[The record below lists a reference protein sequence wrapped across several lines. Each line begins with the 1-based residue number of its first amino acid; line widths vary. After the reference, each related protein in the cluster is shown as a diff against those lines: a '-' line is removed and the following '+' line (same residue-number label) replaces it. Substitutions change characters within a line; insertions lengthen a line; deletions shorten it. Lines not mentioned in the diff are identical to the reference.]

1 MLNII
6 TFRSNL
12 VNIYTNNISYK
23 TTMKKIILASSNKGK
38 IKEFKE
44 IFSKIG
50 IEIIPQTE
58 FNIPNADEIG
68 LTFIENA
75 ILKARNC
82 CAHTGLPAI
91 ADDSGLEVISLNGE
105 PGIYSA
111 RYAGKHGDD
120 KANINKLLSNL
131 TNSDQR
137 QACFICALAFL
148 RHENDPTPIL
158 ATGKLNGVITTKE
171 YGEDGFGYD
180 PIFFVPHLN
189 KTLAQVSSETKN
201 KISHRAN
208 ALYKLIEIFNERI

>member
-1 MLNII
+1 
-6 TFRSNL
+6 
-12 VNIYTNNISYK
+12 
-23 TTMKKIILASSNKGK
+23 MKQIILASSNKGK

-58 FNIPNADEIG
+58 FDIPDADEIG

-82 CAHTGLPAI
+82 SVHTGLPAI
-91 ADDSGLEVISLNGE
+91 ADDSGLEVLSLNGE

-111 RYAGKHGDD
+111 RYAGQHGDD

-131 TNSDQR
+131 VNSGQR
-137 QACFICALAFL
+137 QARFICALAFL
-148 RHENDPTPIL
+148 RHGNDPTPIL
-158 ATGKLNGVITTKE
+158 STGELNGEITTKE
-171 YGEDGFGYD
+171 HGEDGFGYD

-189 KTLAQVSSETKN
+189 KTLAQVSSDTKN
-201 KISHRAN
+201 QISHRAT
-208 ALYKLIEIFNERI
+208 ALSKLIGQFSTKI

>member
-1 MLNII
+1 
-6 TFRSNL
+6 
-12 VNIYTNNISYK
+12 
-23 TTMKKIILASSNKGK
+23 MKKIILASSNKGK

-44 IFSKIG
+44 MFSKIG

-58 FNIPNADEIG
+58 FDIPDADETG

-91 ADDSGLEVISLNGE
+91 ADDSGLEVLSLNGE

-111 RYAGKHGDD
+111 RYAGEHGDD

-137 QACFICALAFL
+137 QARFVCALAFL

-158 ATGKLNGVITTKE
+158 ATGELNGEITTKE
-171 YGEDGFGYD
+171 HGKDGFGYD
-180 PIFFVPHLN
+180 PIFFVPHLD

-201 KISHRAN
+201 EISHRAN
-208 ALYKLIEIFNERI
+208 ALSKLITLFNGKI

>member
-1 MLNII
+1 
-6 TFRSNL
+6 
-12 VNIYTNNISYK
+12 
-23 TTMKKIILASSNKGK
+23 MKKIILASSNKGK

-50 IEIIPQTE
+50 IKIIPQTE
-58 FNIPNADEIG
+58 FDIPDADETG

-91 ADDSGLEVISLNGE
+91 ADDSGLEVLSLNGE

-111 RYAGKHGDD
+111 RYAGEHGDD

-137 QACFICALAFL
+137 QARFICALAFL

-158 ATGKLNGVITTKE
+158 ATGELSGEITTKE

-180 PIFFVPHLN
+180 PIFFVPHLD

-201 KISHRAN
+201 QISHRAN
-208 ALYKLIEIFNERI
+208 ALSKLIKQFSTKI